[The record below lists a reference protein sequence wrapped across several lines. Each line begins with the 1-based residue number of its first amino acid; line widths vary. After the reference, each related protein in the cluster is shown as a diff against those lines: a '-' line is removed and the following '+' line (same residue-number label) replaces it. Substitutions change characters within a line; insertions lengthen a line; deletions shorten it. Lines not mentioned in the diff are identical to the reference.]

1 MRIFHNG
8 LYKLAAFLVA
18 CVLWA
23 AAQGFRSVEQSID
36 VPIAVEQIPDGV
48 VVVDQSARELNVR
61 VVGSRA
67 ALRRAEKDLVRYPIS
82 LAGMKPGE
90 ARFNVDTDLFSLPR
104 GARVSAR
111 SPSTLSFRLE
121 ARAQK
126 KVPVRVDLFGKPPEG
141 FRVAEVRVTPDTVML
156 DGASSEVKKIR
167 ELQTDRIDVSDLR
180 ESAVRD
186 VRLVIGASNVWRAD
200 GGEPVRVDIRVEA
213 APPEPVGGPPAAP
226 VRGGARA
233 RGAEAG

>member
-1 MRIFHNG
+1 VSVRIFHNW

-36 VPIAVEQIPDGV
+36 VPIAVEQVPEGV

-61 VVGSRA
+61 VTGSRA
-67 ALRRAEKDLVRYPIS
+67 ALRRAEKELVRYPIS

-90 ARFNVDTDLFSLPR
+90 ARFNVDTDQFSLPR

-126 KVPVRVDLFGKPPEG
+126 KVPVRADLWGKPPAG
-141 FRVAEVRVTPDTVML
+141 YRVLEVRVTPEAVL
-156 DGASSEVKKIR
+156 LEGASSEVKKIR
-167 ELQTDRIDVSDLR
+167 ELTTDRIDVSELR
-180 ESAVRD
+180 GDAVRD
-186 VRLVIGASNVWRAD
+186 VRLVIAASNVWRTD
-200 GGEPVRVDIRVEA
+200 GSEPIRVDIRIEAPSPEPAVGPRGA
-213 APPEPVGGPPAAP
+213 APLRPPA
-226 VRGGARA
+226 RKGA
-233 RGAEAG
+233 

>member
-1 MRIFHNG
+1 VRIFHNW

-36 VPIAVEQIPDGV
+36 VPIAVEGVPDGV

-67 ALRRAEKDLVRYPIS
+67 ALRRAEKQLVRYPIS
-82 LAGMKPGE
+82 LSGMKAGE
-90 ARFNVDTDLFSLPR
+90 ARFNVDTDLLSLPR

-126 KVPVRVDLFGKPPEG
+126 TVPVRVDLFGKPPEG
-141 FRVAEVRVTPDTVML
+141 YRVAEVRVSPETVVL
-156 DGASSEVKKIR
+156 EGASSEVKKIR
-167 ELQTDRIDVSDLR
+167 ELQTDRIDVSELR
-180 ESAVRD
+180 EPAVRD
-186 VRLVIGASNVWRAD
+186 VRLVIGAANVWRVD
-200 GGEPVRVDIRVEA
+200 GAEPIRVDIRIEA
-213 APPEPVGGPPAAP
+213 PAPGVAPAEPA
-226 VRGGARA
+226 RSGA
-233 RGAEAG
+233 